1 VNAFQT
7 FSYYHDVFN
16 DRISQNSHI
25 PKRRLYS
32 MRKLKDLLVNI
43 DVYLLVLNIGEL
55 FLFLWGNSMF
65 SIFPLTSIFC
75 VVLIKVSSMNLP
87 FVRSL
92 SSGSL
97 EIDRTSDQF
106 FFFNEMRA
114 TFRVS
119 SLLSLAMTLS
129 LL

>member
-1 VNAFQT
+1 
-7 FSYYHDVFN
+7 
-16 DRISQNSHI
+16 
-25 PKRRLYS
+25 
-32 MRKLKDLLVNI
+32 
-43 DVYLLVLNIGEL
+43 
-55 FLFLWGNSMF
+55 
-65 SIFPLTSIFC
+65 
-75 VVLIKVSSMNLP
+75 MNLP

>member
-1 VNAFQT
+1 
-7 FSYYHDVFN
+7 
-16 DRISQNSHI
+16 
-25 PKRRLYS
+25 